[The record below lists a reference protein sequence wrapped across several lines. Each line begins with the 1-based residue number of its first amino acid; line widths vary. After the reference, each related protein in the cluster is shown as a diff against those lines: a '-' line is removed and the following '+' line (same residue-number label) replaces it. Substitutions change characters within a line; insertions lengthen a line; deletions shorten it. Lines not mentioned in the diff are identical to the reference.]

1 MTIGAQIPCFD
12 PALVALLW
20 EIKGVQKTT
29 KEIKSYSRKLL
40 IFSKESKKCKF
51 LVVSQFDCGNLLTAS
66 ESILANF
73 HLSRSLQA

>member
-1 MTIGAQIPCFD
+1 MTMEAQIPCFD

-20 EIKGVQKTT
+20 EIKGVQETT

-51 LVVSQFDCGNLLTAS
+51 LDTRARHMAVRGSLFSRAEQLTS
-66 ESILANF
+66 GEK
-73 HLSRSLQA
+73 

>member
-1 MTIGAQIPCFD
+1 MTMEAQIPRFD
-12 PALVALLW
+12 PALAALLW

-51 LVVSQFDCGNLLTAS
+51 LVLSYNLGQHQVFGYARARHMAATAAS
-66 ESILANF
+66 A
-73 HLSRSLQA
+73 

>member
-1 MTIGAQIPCFD
+1 MTIGAQIPWFD

-40 IFSKESKKCKF
+40 IVSKEIKKCKF
-51 LVVSQFDCGNLLTAS
+51 RVVHQFEVL
-66 ESILANF
+66 
-73 HLSRSLQA
+73 